1 MLLLGTGTQWGK
13 TNVGALRMKMKM
25 HTFVDKDDAFL
36 ITAPTYKIMAQSTL
50 PAFLRIMEGYGVHDK
65 KNDLFRMHEGGTC
78 YMRTGTDPES
88 VVGIAKVRHVWC
100 DEAGKYTKYFWEN
113 IQARADALGCGIDLT
128 TSPYS
133 LNWIYKDIVKPYREG
148 KRPDV
153 DYISAAS
160 WENPYHSLHDPEK
173 RKFKR
178 ENMDTRRFD
187 MQYGGEFGQMQGL
200 VYDCW
205 DDAQNLIP
213 ETKLPTG
220 TKYYAGIDWGF
231 TDPFVLKVRAVLPN
245 GEQIGVSEFYKTGQT
260 ISDIKEVCA
269 KKKKIYNI
277 QMFYCDPSQPG
288 SIEELNRAGIPA
300 VGANNDIRRGI
311 DAHYELIKTRKYK
324 EFIGACPY
332 SCDERESYHYPEPE
346 DLGPD
351 DDSKE
356 QLPVDANNHTQD
368 CDRYLSLALVG
379 TLEKRKPIVNDGKP
393 KIHRDDVRAY
403 FESLKRKKI
412 GGRIINDL

>member
-1 MLLLGTGTQWGK
+1 
-13 TNVGALRMKMKM
+13 MKMKM
-25 HTFVDKDDAFL
+25 HTYIKREDNFI
-36 ITAPTYKIMAQSTL
+36 ITAPTYKIMVQSTL
-50 PAFLRIMEGYGVHDK
+50 PAFLRIMDGYGTHDK

-78 YMRTGTDPES
+78 FFRTETDPDS
-88 VVGIAKVRHVWC
+88 IVGIPNVKHIWG
-100 DEAGKYTKYFWEN
+100 DEAGKYRLYFWEN
-113 IQARADALGCGIDLT
+113 MQARADATGCGIDLT

-133 LNWIYKDIVKPYREG
+133 RNWVYTELVKPSLLG

-153 DYISAAS
+153 DLIQAAS
-160 WENPYHSLHDPEK
+160 WENPYHSLHDPVK
-173 RKFKR
+173 RRLKR
-178 ENMDTRRFD
+178 ETMDPRRFD
-187 MQYGGEFGQMQGL
+187 MQYGGEWGQMAGL

-205 DDAQNLIP
+205 DNEQNLIP
-213 ETKLPTG
+213 ECKLPPG

-269 KKKKIYNI
+269 KKKKIYDI
-277 QMFYCDPSQPG
+277 QMFFCDPSAPG

-332 SCDERESYHYPEPE
+332 SCDEREFYHYPEPE

-356 QLPVDANNHTQD
+356 QLPVDANNHGQD
-368 CDRYLSLALVG
+368 CDRYLTLSLAA
-379 TLEKRKPIVNDGKP
+379 TADKRRPIVSDGKP

-403 FESLKRKKI
+403 FESLKKKRP
-412 GGRIINDL
+412 GGRVINDL